1 MSNWV
6 QKDAAELLNISPRV
20 MNYKIKTLAIE
31 YPRGRRIVEVAR
43 DAASLVVDGVADG
56 LADVVRPLADG
67 QAFGCAL
74 RYVSI
79 NCAALT
85 CV

>member
-31 YPRGRRIVEVAR
+31 YPRGRRMVDVACDLPLR
-43 DAASLVVDGVADG
+43 RTLTRLDRRGYMAWTRPVAS
-56 LADVVRPLADG
+56 P
-67 QAFGCAL
+67 
-74 RYVSI
+74 
-79 NCAALT
+79 
-85 CV
+85 